1 MCHGLDV
8 RRWKDEQEN
17 GQEFIADALFC
28 RQPASSAQCC
38 GTDFADHWA
47 CQCWQSLSF
56 GFIVALVW
64 EGAFRISAAPPL
76 FHTLEHL
83 LSICERI
90 HETLPSDTEMRGKL
104 LLTALFHDV
113 VWFPQGDDSED
124 RSAEA
129 FDFITGHFQLPIP
142 AEARSA
148 IRQAIL
154 ATKDQSES
162 DELASRFHEYDC
174 HVILHGNP
182 VDLLGYEFQ
191 IFREYQY
198 LNMVEYRRGRSEF
211 FSRFSRRFPKCRANM
226 RFLIEYLE
234 RRRPRVGVYAG
245 TFNPFHIGHLSILEK
260 AELMFDKVIVAVGI
274 NPQKHVEKDDRVV
287 RDLPFHEVVNFKT
300 LMVDFIDQES
310 VFSDVTLVRG
320 LRNGYDLDY
329 EMNQLCFM
337 QEMRPDTRA
346 VYIPCDKELE
356 HVSSSAL
363 NSMAKFEVKG
373 RDSIYYPHK
382 YTYYQ
387 QPIEK
392 LFG

>member
-1 MCHGLDV
+1 MEKQKEENSLPMPCFVDSLHRQHSV
-8 RRWKDEQEN
+8 EEQVSRITEL
-17 GQEFIADALFC
+17 FAADNYYALHLEAPWFAKALAAYQ
-28 RQPASSAQCC
+28 QP
-38 GTDFADHWA
+38 H
-47 CQCWQSLSF
+47 
-56 GFIVALVW
+56 
-64 EGAFRISAAPPL
+64 RY

-90 HETLPSDTEMRGKL
+90 HKSAPPDPELRAKL

-113 VWFPQGDDSED
+113 IWFPQGEDSEEQ
-124 RSAEA
+124 SVAAWQFIVANYHLPLPVKVQAE
-129 FDFITGHFQLPIP
+129 ISQT
-142 AEARSA
+142 
-148 IRQAIL
+148 IL
-154 ATKDQSES
+154 ATREQSNTG
-162 DELASRFHEYDC
+162 ELAARFHEYDC
-174 HVILHGNP
+174 HVILQGSP
-182 VDLLGYEFQ
+182 IDLLAYEFQ

-198 LNMVEYRRGRSEF
+198 LNMLEYRSGRSAF

-234 RRRPRVGVYAG
+234 RRRPRIGVYAG

-260 AELMFDKVIVAVGI
+260 AELMFDKVIVAVGV
-274 NPQKHVEKDDRVV
+274 NPQKPVERDERVKL
-287 RDLPFHEVVNFKT
+287 DLPFHEVVSFKT

-310 VFSDVTLVRG
+310 LFSDIILVRG

-337 QEMRPDTRA
+337 QEMRPDTKA
-346 VYIPCDKELE
+346 VYIPCDKQLE

-363 NSMAKFEVKG
+363 NSLAKFEVKG
-373 RDSIYYPHK
+373 RDSIYYPRK
-382 YTYYQ
+382 YQYYQ